1 MRKSLY
7 LKLFYILVFLLV
19 SLGDGMV
26 KAQPVP
32 AVDENIPFLVTF
44 GKKSSF
50 SYGDDDYIQ
59 IFFLRIPATYKN
71 PIYIRIFDPEVGG
84 TNDELYGTTD
94 TKTKF
99 SVIGGAGSFTN
110 PDAKNIHPKGNY
122 AAGNLLATKTFGNS
136 TQYDNGWFTFDP
148 IYPTDGEWIE
158 SENAYII
165 KIIAEGIEGDDG
177 NLYRYFFSTSA
188 EKNIPIEGA
197 NAFTYEYTFRMP
209 EKAGQVCHLYPYI
222 DKSVISV
229 QQHNYDWDEGGVIKI
244 VSYEKKGEWVE
255 MSNDQEW
262 KSSKHVIFESE
273 RDRSLDIQFV
283 TSASGKAN
291 NNLCFY
297 ITNQYGQFLPFYTI
311 PIGGKPIYKYTNS
324 LEKLRE
330 TERYN
335 KEKIYKRVK

>member
-1 MRKSLY
+1 
-7 LKLFYILVFLLV
+7 
-19 SLGDGMV
+19 MV
-26 KAQPVP
+26 MAQPVP
-32 AVDENIPFLVTF
+32 AIDENIPFLVTF
-44 GKKSSF
+44 GKKSSL

-59 IFFLRIPATYKN
+59 IFFLRIPVTYKN
-71 PIYIRIFDPEVGG
+71 PIYVRIFDPEVGG
-84 TNDELYGTTD
+84 ANDEVYGSTD

-99 SVIGGAGSFTN
+99 SVIGGNGSFSN
-110 PDAKNIHPKGNY
+110 PDAKHIHPKGSY
-122 AAGNLLATKTFGNS
+122 ASGNLLATKTFGNS
-136 TQYDNGWFTFDP
+136 TQYDNDWFTFDP
-148 IYPTDGEWIE
+148 IYPTDGEWVE
-158 SENAYII
+158 SENAYIV
-165 KIIAEGIEGDDG
+165 KIIAEGVEGDDG

-222 DKSVISV
+222 DKSVVSV

-273 RDRSLDIQFV
+273 RDRSLDVQFV
-283 TSASGKAN
+283 PSTAGKAN
-291 NNLCFY
+291 NNICFY

-311 PIGGKPIYKYTNS
+311 PIGGKPIYKYTNT

-330 TERYN
+330 TERFN

>member
-1 MRKSLY
+1 MRSSLRFI
-7 LKLFYILVFLLV
+7 LISSLLFLFEVV
-19 SLGDGMV
+19 NPNWVWS
-26 KAQPVP
+26 QPVP
-32 AVDENIPFLVTF
+32 ALEENIPFLVTF
-44 GKKSSF
+44 GKKSAS
-50 SYGDDDYIQ
+50 SYGDDDNIQ

-71 PIYIRIFDPEVGG
+71 PIYIRVFDPEVGG
-84 TNDELYGTTD
+84 TNDEVYGSAD

-99 SVIGGAGSFTN
+99 AVYGGTGAFTN

-122 AAGNLLATKTFGNS
+122 NSGNLLVTKTFSNS
-136 TQYDNGWFTFDP
+136 TQYDNAWFTFDP
-148 IYPTDGEWIE
+148 IYPSDGEWVE

-165 KIIAEGIEGDDG
+165 KLITEGTEGDDG
-177 NLYRYFFSTSA
+177 NLFRYYFSTAA

-209 EKAGQVCHLYPYI
+209 DKPGQVCHLYPFI
-222 DKSVISV
+222 DKSVVSV
-229 QQHNYDWDEGGVIKI
+229 EQHNYDWDEGGVVKI

-262 KSSKHVIFESE
+262 KSSKHIIFESE
-273 RDRSLDIQFV
+273 RDKSLDIQFISS
-283 TSASGKAN
+283 SAAKPN

-311 PIGGKPIYKYTNS
+311 PIGGKPIYKYANS